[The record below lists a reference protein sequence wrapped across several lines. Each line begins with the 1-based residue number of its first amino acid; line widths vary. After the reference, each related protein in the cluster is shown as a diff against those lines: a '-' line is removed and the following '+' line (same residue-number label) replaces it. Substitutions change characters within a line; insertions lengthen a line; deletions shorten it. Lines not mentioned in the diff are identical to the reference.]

1 MALHQTQLD
10 LSPVG
15 SSSPEL
21 LEGRDSEPWCLPPT
35 PDLKRRKTAGTAKN
49 LLSAFRDTLSN
60 EDHEDQGEDLA
71 NEVPRWMKRTEMKSR
86 NSSSSLGSSTR
97 SSSFSTPEQSRR
109 SSRPTT
115 YSPDDL
121 YSDGPSTSGDI
132 ANSSEG
138 TNGMYIHQYESSF
151 K

>member
-21 LEGRDSEPWCLPPT
+21 LEGRDSEPWCLLPT

-49 LLSAFRDTLSN
+49 LLSAFRNTLSN
-60 EDHEDQGEDLA
+60 EDHEDLA
-71 NEVPRWMKRTEMKSR
+71 NEVPRWMKRTQMESK
-86 NSSSSLGSSTR
+86 NSSSSLGSSTG
-97 SSSFSTPEQSRR
+97 SSSFSTPEQSIR
-109 SSRPTT
+109 SSRPTS

-132 ANSSEG
+132 AKSSEG